1 MRCTNG
7 INFFIYRDS
16 VIMLTYSVVICT
28 LDRREDL
35 KRCITS
41 WLNQKP
47 LPIDIIVVHGRPEG
61 MLGEELQKLLAG
73 SGVEL
78 CYLRMPPVLVRQ
90 RNAGMYQAQGDVV
103 FFADDD
109 AVYLDGYACAILNVY
124 QTDVNGSIGGVQG
137 TIDNYE
143 LSPAERL
150 GLSQLFMLPRLG
162 TGRLQSSAWP
172 AFYRPDQNLAQ
183 VEVFSGAAMSYRKEV
198 LQKFQFDDAF
208 AHYWVGDD
216 FEMAY
221 RVSRKFKLFQVPQAR
236 LLHYPS
242 AVGRDS
248 IRRQRKMHVV
258 NHYYL
263 RRKCFGSDWKS
274 WFYWSWSEIGM
285 LLISALALIAER
297 NTAYLLGMVD
307 GYREVWKNV
316 LRQASSDP

>member
-1 MRCTNG
+1 MQ
-7 INFFIYRDS
+7 
-16 VIMLTYSVVICT
+16 TYSVVICT

-47 LPIDIIVVHGRPEG
+47 LPLEIIVVHGRPEG

-73 SGVEL
+73 TGVEF
-78 CYLRMPPVLVRQ
+78 CYLRMPPALVRQ
-90 RNAGMYQAQGDVV
+90 RNAGMRQAKGDVV

-109 AVYLDGYACAILNVY
+109 AVYLDGYAQAILDVY
-124 QTDVNGSIGGVQG
+124 QMDVDGSIGGVQG

-143 LSPAERL
+143 LSAAERW
-150 GLSQLFMLPRLG
+150 GLTRLFLLPRLG
-162 TGRLQSSAWP
+162 DGTLQPSAWP

-198 LQKFQFDDAF
+198 LREFQFDDSF

-221 RVSRKFKLFQVPQAR
+221 RVSRKFKLFQASQAR
-236 LLHYPS
+236 LLHYTS
-242 AVGRDS
+242 ALGRDG

-258 NHYYL
+258 NHLYL
-263 RRKCFGSDWKS
+263 RHKCFGSDWKS
-274 WFYWSWSEIGM
+274 WFYWGWSEIGM
-285 LLISALALIAER
+285 WLVSTLALVAER
-297 NTAYLLGMVD
+297 STAYLLGMVD
-307 GYREVWKNV
+307 GYREIWRNAFQGKHPEMPNH
-316 LRQASSDP
+316 